1 MNRFNFTAHLVKTLT
16 LRLGYCLVIVLMT
29 GCVTTAPVE
38 KTGASGTVFYP
49 ALPNSPRIQYLA
61 TFSSSKDVVAPET
74 GLAGFLLGEGEDIKY
89 IQKPYGVQIYDGK
102 IYAVDTRG
110 PGYAVLDLV
119 NQKFDFVGG
128 RGGGR
133 MQKPINITFD
143 TDGSKYITD
152 TGLNRVLVFDKNE
165 QFVRALGFEG
175 QFSPTDTAIAD
186 EKLFVV
192 DIKEHEI
199 EVLNKY
205 NGALLYK
212 IGEPGSGQDQ
222 IYHPTNIKV
231 GPDNHLYITD
241 TSNFRVQ
248 KFTQDGVYVRSFGSI
263 GVNIGQFARPKGIA
277 LDRSGNLF
285 VIDAA
290 FENVQ
295 IVDPEGNL
303 LMFFT
308 GAGNYPDNINLPVD
322 LEIDYDNVELFQGYA
337 HPDFQLEFI
346 ILITSQY
353 GPNKVNVYGYGE
365 MKGMEYTDDAN
376 QSSTSN

>member
-1 MNRFNFTAHLVKTLT
+1 M
-16 LRLGYCLVIVLMT
+16 
-29 GCVTTAPVE
+29 
-38 KTGASGTVFYP
+38 
-49 ALPNSPRIQYLA
+49 
-61 TFSSSKDVVAPET
+61 
-74 GLAGFLLGEGEDIKY
+74 
-89 IQKPYGVQIYDGK
+89 
-102 IYAVDTRG
+102 
-110 PGYAVLDLV
+110 
-119 NQKFDFVGG
+119 
-128 RGGGR
+128 
-133 MQKPINITFD
+133 
-143 TDGSKYITD
+143 
-152 TGLNRVLVFDKNE
+152 
-165 QFVRALGFEG
+165 
-175 QFSPTDTAIAD
+175 
-186 EKLFVV
+186 V

-212 IGEPGSGQDQ
+212 IGEPGSGKDQ